1 MTTIIKQEL
10 QPDLHIDHHIG
21 TTPIIDINHDQDIDL
36 VLNHKETPL
45 DNTITH
51 IDLHLDQEITDQ
63 DLEHP
68 HKTDNKTE

>member
-1 MTTIIKQEL
+1 MTTIIKEEL
-10 QPDLHIDHHIG
+10 HPDLHIDHHIG
-21 TTPIIDINHDQDIDL
+21 TTPIIDIIHDQDIDL

-45 DNTITH
+45 DDTITH

>member
-1 MTTIIKQEL
+1 MTTIIKKEIHL
-10 QPDLHIDHHIG
+10 DLHIDHH
-21 TTPIIDINHDQDIDL
+21 TKIIPNIDTNPDQVIDR

-45 DNTITH
+45 DDTIIH
-51 IDLHLDQEITDQ
+51 IDPHQDQEILYQ

>member
-1 MTTIIKQEL
+1 MTIYIKEEL
-10 QPDLHIDHHIG
+10 HPDLHIDHQIE
-21 TTPIIDINHDQDIDL
+21 TTPIIDIIHDQDIDL
-36 VLNHKETPL
+36 VLNHKETAL
-45 DNTITH
+45 DDTITH